1 MSFGTPDSQDD
12 GALMSEIN
20 MTPLVDVMLVLLI
33 VFIITLPVINHAVRI
48 ELPHASS
55 QREETKPA
63 RVSVAVDAVGQV
75 FWNGKPVDDTV
86 LEARLAEAAAQQP
99 QPELRLQGDRAVRY
113 ERVADVMSAAR
124 RAGLARIGFV
134 TQPQK

>member
-1 MSFGTPDSQDD
+1 MSFGSSDSQDD

-33 VFIITLPVINHAVRI
+33 IFIITIPVINPAVRI
-48 ELPHASS
+48 ELPHAIS
-55 QREETKPA
+55 QREESKPA
-63 RVSVAVDAVGQV
+63 RVSVAVDAAGQV
-75 FWNGKPVDDTV
+75 FWNGQPVDDAR
-86 LEARLAEAAAQQP
+86 LEARLAEAAAQRP

-134 TQPQK
+134 TQPQR

>member
-33 VFIITLPVINHAVRI
+33 IFIITIPVINHAVRI

-75 FWNGKPVDDTV
+75 FWNGQPVDDAT
-86 LEARLAEAAAQQP
+86 LEARLVEAAALQP

-113 ERVADVMSAAR
+113 ERVADVVSAAR

-134 TQPQK
+134 TQPQR